1 MNFENKTVIVTGSAR
16 GIGRTIAEYF
26 ARHNANVVISDIDQ
40 EAVDKVVAEIGS
52 KALGIKADVL
62 NLEEVENLFAKTV
75 EKFGSIDIVVNNAG
89 VTRDNLLVRLSEKD
103 WDMVV
108 DINLKGAFFVT
119 KTAAKIMM
127 KQRSGKIVNISSV
140 VGLTGNAGQA
150 NYAASKAGLIGLT
163 KSAAKELAGRGI
175 TVNAVAPGFIETEMT
190 NKLPE
195 SVREAYMQKIPLKRG
210 GTPLDVAATVAFL
223 ASDEASYV
231 TGQVL
236 AIDGGLSIS

>member
-175 TVNAVAPGFIETEMT
+175 TVNAVATGYIETEMT

-223 ASDEASYV
+223 ASDEASYI

>member
-40 EAVDKVVAEIGS
+40 EAVDKVAAEIGS

>member
-127 KQRSGKIVNISSV
+127 KRRSGKIVNISSV

-175 TVNAVAPGFIETEMT
+175 TVNAVAPGSIETEMT
-190 NKLPE
+190 KQLPE
-195 SVREAYMQKIPLKRG
+195 SVREGCRQKIPLKRG

-223 ASDEASYV
+223 ASDEASYI

>member
-52 KALGIKADVL
+52 KALGIKANVL

-175 TVNAVAPGFIETEMT
+175 TVNAVATGYIETEMT